1 MYQSADIFPTHHLLQ
16 IAYSIHIEHDDRK
29 PVLFTHTGSS
39 QVPLPLSYAL
49 ALRRQFFSVFHC
61 FDSFS
66 LTVQFYRL
74 ISLDK
79 FISSQLWRGYMTIVK
94 I

>member
-39 QVPLPLSYAL
+39 QVPLPLGYAL
-49 ALRRQFFSVFHC
+49 ALRR
-61 FDSFS
+61 
-66 LTVQFYRL
+66 
-74 ISLDK
+74 
-79 FISSQLWRGYMTIVK
+79 
-94 I
+94 

>member
-1 MYQSADIFPTHHLLQ
+1 MYECTDVLTTHHLLQ

-39 QVPLPLSYAL
+39 QVPLPLGYAL

-61 FDSFS
+61 FDSFP
-66 LTVQFYRL
+66 LAVQFDSL
-74 ISLDK
+74 VSLDK
-79 FISSQLWRGYMTIVK
+79 FISSQ
-94 I
+94 